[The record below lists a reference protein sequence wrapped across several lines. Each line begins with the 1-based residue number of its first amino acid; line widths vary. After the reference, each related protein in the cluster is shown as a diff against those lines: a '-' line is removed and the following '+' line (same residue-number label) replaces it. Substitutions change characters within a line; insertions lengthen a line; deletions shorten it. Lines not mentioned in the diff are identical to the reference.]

1 MQVLKP
7 LDVKTKFYNAEVT
20 PKHCR
25 KHVHYFAPQFF
36 FGGGGI
42 KKTQNFFNFPELFQL
57 FFFFI
62 LRTYS
67 RKREKKAGISKND
80 VENYILN

>member
-57 FFFFI
+57 FFI
-62 LRTYS
+62 LFLEHIVEKE
-67 RKREKKAGISKND
+67 RKKQG
-80 VENYILN
+80 

>member
-1 MQVLKP
+1 M
-7 LDVKTKFYNAEVT
+7 KTKFYNAEVT

-36 FGGGGI
+36 WGGI

-67 RKREKKAGISKND
+67 RKREKKAGIRKND

>member
-20 PKHCR
+20 PKHCK

-36 FGGGGI
+36 LGGGGI
-42 KKTQNFFNFPELFQL
+42 KKTQKFFNFPELFHL
-57 FFFFI
+57 FF
-62 LRTYS
+62 LLLLEHTVEKE
-67 RKREKKAGISKND
+67 RKKQG
-80 VENYILN
+80 